1 MRRCYLVCYDIRHP
15 KRLRRVHKVCK
26 GYGEPWQ
33 FSIFFCVLKAID
45 RVRLQA
51 ELENVMNLKEDQ
63 VLLIDLGENEPAAR
77 NAAVSLGESLD
88 DPLEGT
94 VVI

>member
-15 KRLRRVHKVCK
+15 KRLRQVHKICK

-45 RVRLQA
+45 RVRLQT
-51 ELENVMNLKEDQ
+51 ELENAMNLKEDQ

-77 NAAVSLGESLD
+77 TAAVTLGESLD
-88 DPLEGT
+88 EPLERM

>member
-1 MRRCYLVCYDIRHP
+1 M
-15 KRLRRVHKVCK
+15 CK